1 MEALLKYSDTRS
13 PVTGEPSTL
22 GLACTLSGLSLAGAP
37 LLHRTAKGFDV
48 RPGDQVV
55 ELLKCAYGGGAD
67 LGGLAAT
74 LNLVAGALNRGDLE
88 GAKAATALLNLDELD
103 WTRAVS
109 LAQVEYQLKKYDQS
123 ELRDRRGRWATAG
136 SNSAVSRKPNPN
148 HSVPHPRAG
157 PLGVMGSTPVR
168 LAIAEEVVGGGPEDP
183 AADVIAAATLAAG
196 FLVSLIAENRRR
208 SGGAAPRNRRRS
220 SSRSQALSNNH
231 DEDECDELLSK
242 DSINCQIVKSIK
254 GARKGAQCRS
264 VAMTRYGECLKGGI
278 SSVRTPFYWGN

>member
-1 MEALLKYSDTRS
+1 
-13 PVTGEPSTL
+13 
-22 GLACTLSGLSLAGAP
+22 
-37 LLHRTAKGFDV
+37 
-48 RPGDQVV
+48 
-55 ELLKCAYGGGAD
+55 
-67 LGGLAAT
+67 
-74 LNLVAGALNRGDLE
+74 
-88 GAKAATALLNLDELD
+88 
-103 WTRAVS
+103 
-109 LAQVEYQLKKYDQS
+109 
-123 ELRDRRGRWATAG
+123 
-136 SNSAVSRKPNPN
+136 
-148 HSVPHPRAG
+148 
-157 PLGVMGSTPVR
+157 MGSTPVR

-183 AADVIAAATLAAG
+183 AADVVAAATLAAG